1 MEKSVVDE
9 DPHQRAA
16 ISPDLVI
23 NTRGSIDGN
32 GSRDRRERGPAEQRL
47 RRSSQG
53 ATHGGQ
59 NPGTFGAQS
68 QSGRWLDRRSFDEA
82 FIQQQN
88 PCCPATFIFLEARNQ
103 GQRGVCVT
111 TEVSKGMRNCAGKK
125 VKPLTRNRHP
135 DRLLERRKSLRRRTA
150 RITLAALLTCGAIAG
165 TGISSPAQNS
175 QPDYKQPPTPPT
187 RQSQIDRRRIG
198 PVILAA
204 SGPTGQD
211 FVIDK

>member
-1 MEKSVVDE
+1 
-9 DPHQRAA
+9 
-16 ISPDLVI
+16 
-23 NTRGSIDGN
+23 
-32 GSRDRRERGPAEQRL
+32 
-47 RRSSQG
+47 
-53 ATHGGQ
+53 
-59 NPGTFGAQS
+59 
-68 QSGRWLDRRSFDEA
+68 
-82 FIQQQN
+82 
-88 PCCPATFIFLEARNQ
+88 
-103 GQRGVCVT
+103 VT
-111 TEVSKGMRNCAGKK
+111 TEVLKGMRNCAGKK